1 MKPLIYSFSV
11 WITSILLGPLFYYP
25 LQLIMEPQYPHRFTY
40 SFTLYALIF
49 SLPSFVLFMLIVL
62 LVRVIPTN
70 QLIKKLILSVAGVV
84 LTAAPLYLIDG
95 GLQTLAYFIAYGS
108 ITVIGI
114 WVFRLN
120 APNMDE

>member
-1 MKPLIYSFSV
+1 
-11 WITSILLGPLFYYP
+11 
-25 LQLIMEPQYPHRFTY
+25 
-40 SFTLYALIF
+40 
-49 SLPSFVLFMLIVL
+49 MLIVL

-114 WVFRLN
+114 WVFRLSV
-120 APNMDE
+120 PNIGE